1 MIDTLRK
8 IKGKLL
14 APKLTVYDEYI
25 DWLSFANAGML
36 DKGNLYCFDYA
47 IKNLPSQKPIVEIG
61 SFCGLS
67 TNIISYFLAKYKK
80 NNLIFSADAWIFE
93 GSQKKVLGSSAITHA
108 EYRQF
113 VKESFMR
120 NVKMFSR
127 DYLPFTIEQ
136 VSDDFFA
143 SWKDKR
149 KLKDVFGRDAQLGG
163 PISFCY
169 IDGNHEYDFAKRD
182 FENADRSL
190 EKGGF
195 LFFDDSSDFSD
206 FGCAQLMKEILKD
219 KRYKLVI
226 KNPNYLFQKIS

>member
-1 MIDTLRK
+1 MMDTLRK

-14 APKLTVYDEYI
+14 TPKLTVYDEYI

-47 IKNLPSQKPIVEIG
+47 IKNLPSSNPIVEIG

-67 TNIISYFLAKYKK
+67 TNIISYFLTKYKK
-80 NNLIFSADAWIFE
+80 TNRIFSSDAWIFE

-120 NVKMFSR
+120 NVSMFSR
-127 DYLPFTIEQ
+127 EHLPFTIEQ
-136 VSDDFFA
+136 VSDDFFQ
-143 SWKDKR
+143 SWNEKR
-149 KLKDVFGRDAQLGG
+149 KLKDVFGRDVGLGG
-163 PISFCY
+163 PIGFCY

-182 FENADRSL
+182 FENADKFL

-195 LFFDDSSDFSD
+195 LFFDDSSDSSD
-206 FGCAQLMKEILKD
+206 FGCAKLMKEILKD
-219 KRYKLVI
+219 KRYKLII
-226 KNPNYLFQKIS
+226 KNPNYLFQKI